1 MRRLIPYNNSNSK
14 KIISAFVCKKTSY
27 TKRYS
32 DDAGQESACK
42 RSTILRS
49 PWPIFPCDRTV
60 LDCPCEILGPRIRV
74 TVRVADSIPR
84 CSFDDTVV
92 GRALG
97 LLQKPTFSCHRWQ
110 CQPPFSRLSS
120 YVSRITS
127 HEALRALYYVNR
139 PGQHSV
145 PLSHW
150 TFSSLSRI

>member
-1 MRRLIPYNNSNSK
+1 MRRLILYHNSNSK
-14 KIISAFVCKKTSY
+14 KIISGF
-27 TKRYS
+27 RM
-32 DDAGQESACK
+32 QENVVHQTLQRRCGVGVNVQKVDHSSFPLAD
-42 RSTILRS
+42 
-49 PWPIFPCDRTV
+49 FPCDRTV

-145 PLSHW
+145 PLSH
-150 TFSSLSRI
+150 